1 MAFFCF
7 IYVAMLQTMLVFLE
21 IYTSLELRKKKPSGF
36 RYYKSQIYK
45 LIFNVKLLLLIV
57 SVFLN
62 TWKLE
67 AQSAWN

>member
-1 MAFFCF
+1 MMKPMAFFCF

-21 IYTSLELRKKKPSGF
+21 IYTSLELRKKPSGF

-45 LIFNVKLLLLIV
+45 LIFNVKLLLLIF

-62 TWKLE
+62 T
-67 AQSAWN
+67 